1 MSNQPLI
8 ALNVGTVTADAGA
21 NIFYAQDLGLFA
33 EHGLEVVMHRMPGE
47 RDRCHT
53 GAALTHIL
61 SQAVTSGGLDIGLA
75 NVVTVALARADG
87 VPLRFLASAATIFPG
102 ARQFDEV
109 MVAKDSPLTPG
120 PSMNGKTCAINRLNN
135 LQVVCA
141 IEWLNLHGGDGSSL
155 KFVECS
161 FNSMGEA
168 LQDGRAEVLFTSEPF
183 GTGNLPFAK
192 VIGNAFE
199 GIGEQFALIGW
210 FATEDW
216 LAANA
221 DAAARFAAAMNA
233 ASAWANTH
241 QFESAEMLAAR
252 PGTKVT
258 ADFARTMNRVKYGTS
273 LEPAMFSPLLDL
285 AVKYGLMTAPV
296 PPADLIWTAPVRA

>member
-1 MSNQPLI
+1 MSSKPLI
-8 ALNVGTVTADAGA
+8 TLNVGTVTADAGA
-21 NIFYAQDLGLFA
+21 NIFYAHDLGLFA
-33 EHGLEVVMHRMPGE
+33 EHGLDVVMHRMPGE

-53 GAALTHIL
+53 GAAMTQIL
-61 SQAVTSGGLDIGLA
+61 SQAVTTGGLDIGLA
-75 NVVTVALARADG
+75 NVVTVALARAEG

-109 MVAKDSPLTPG
+109 MVAKDSPLEPG
-120 PSMNGKTCAINRLNN
+120 PSMNGATCTINRLHN
-135 LQVVCA
+135 LQEVCA

-161 FNSMGEA
+161 FNTMGEA
-168 LQDGRAEVLFTSEPF
+168 LQDGRADVLFTSEPF
-183 GTGNLPFAK
+183 GTRNLPFAR

-199 GIGEQFALIGW
+199 GIGDRFALLGW
-210 FATEDW
+210 FATETW

-252 PGTKVT
+252 PGTLVT
-258 ADFARTMNRVKYGTS
+258 AEFARTMNRVKYGTA

-285 AVKYGLMTAPV
+285 AVKYGLMAAPIA
-296 PPADLIWTAPVRA
+296 PEDLIWPAPVRP

>member
-1 MSNQPLI
+1 MSSNKLI
-8 ALNVGTVTADAGA
+8 TLNVGTVTADAGA
-21 NIFYAQDLGLFA
+21 NIFYAHDLGLFA
-33 EHGLEVVMHRMPGE
+33 EHGLDVVMHRMPGE

-53 GAALTHIL
+53 GAAMTQIL
-61 SQAVTSGGLDIGLA
+61 SQAVTTGGLDIGLA

-120 PSMNGKTCAINRLNN
+120 PSMNGKTCAINRLHN
-135 LQVVCA
+135 LQEVCA

-155 KFVECS
+155 KFVECP
-161 FNSMGEA
+161 FNTMGEA
-168 LQDGRAEVLFTSEPF
+168 LRDGRAEVLFTSEPF
-183 GTGNLPFAK
+183 GTRNLPFAK

-210 FATEDW
+210 FATDDW

-233 ASAWANTH
+233 ASAWANAH

-252 PGTKVT
+252 PGTLVS
-258 ADFARTMNRVKYGTS
+258 ADFARTMNRVTYGTS
-273 LEPAMFSPLLDL
+273 LEAAMFSPLLDL
-285 AVKYGLMTAPV
+285 AVKYGLLAAPV